1 MKSLNQITN
10 KINELPPEGKGLA
23 RCFGVSRVNR
33 RETRFGFKNQLRLE
47 FELDPKTFGVCSDW
61 HPHRVFSR
69 WFSYGLPAKL
79 DSPKSNLT
87 KFMEKWGDREMT
99 WSEMYELILSGLS
112 CLIGCTATVD
122 ICHKGGR
129 KGPYATISSIAPG
142 GENSLKLP
150 TCEVGVASTVFG
162 PDCDWDLIK

>member
-1 MKSLNQITN
+1 MKLLNQITN
-10 KINELPPEGKGLA
+10 KSNKLPPEGKGLA

-69 WFSYGLPAKL
+69 WFSCGLPAKL

-87 KFMEKWGDREMT
+87 KFMEGWGGRELT
-99 WSEMYELILSGLS
+99 WEEMCALDLNDA
-112 CLIGCTATVD
+112 IGCTATVD
-122 ICHKGGR
+122 ICHKDGR
-129 KGPYATISSIAPG
+129 KGPYAVISSISPG
-142 GENSLKLP
+142 GEKPLKLP
-150 TCEVGVASTVFG
+150 TCEVGEASCTFG